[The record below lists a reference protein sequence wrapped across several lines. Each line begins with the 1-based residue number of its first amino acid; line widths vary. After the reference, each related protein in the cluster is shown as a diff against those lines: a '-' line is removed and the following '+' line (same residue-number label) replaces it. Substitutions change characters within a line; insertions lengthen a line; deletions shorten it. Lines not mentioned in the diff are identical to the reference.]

1 MNHDETH
8 VRDHDVAIA
17 EMTAERYLLG
27 TLSDDEA
34 DAFEQHY
41 FDCRV
46 CADTIRA
53 GTAMF
58 AAGREVV
65 KSDRN
70 VITAVKKDLT
80 VAQPIAPA
88 VLPFRQR
95 LRQSLSLAAAAVL
108 AVVLTYQGFIIPRL
122 QPAAQPLMQITTL
135 TPLVHGTSRGA
146 GDTQAQVVPQGV
158 PLVLSRE
165 IPAEPKYPHYRF
177 ELRDASGKLLGSE
190 NVSDE
195 LARTGDPISLSVR
208 PLPAGGYVLSIVGV
222 REGGNRSTVVD
233 SWRVVMQ

>member
-53 GTAMF
+53 GAAML

-65 KSDRN
+65 KSEQDA
-70 VITAVKKDLT
+70 VPAVKKDLIVPQP
-80 VAQPIAPA
+80 VAP

-95 LRQSLSLAAAAVL
+95 LRQSMSLAAAAVL

-122 QPAAQPLMQITTL
+122 QTAAQPLMQITTL
-135 TPLVHGTSRGA
+135 TPLVHGTARGA
-146 GDTQAQVVPQGV
+146 ADAQVQVVPAGA
-158 PLVLSRE
+158 PIVLSRE
-165 IPAEPKYPHYRF
+165 IPTEPKYPHYRF

-190 NVSDE
+190 NVSDA

-233 SWRVVMQ
+233 SWRVDVQ